1 MYSIST
7 EKIDGLSNVIATH
20 RKSLDT
26 RKVKR
31 DVIND
36 RIQAHNTTIS
46 SLISRIDNLKLI
58 EAYLS
63 QFADERQAQVFKQ
76 IESTVTEGLR
86 YIFQEDIRLDVSN
99 KLVGSR
105 SEVVFSVIS
114 ETEEGELKTGVMD
127 ARGGGVAAIV
137 GFLTQAVLILL
148 TPGLRPF
155 MALDETFR
163 NVSSEYQEPLGQF
176 VSDLCSRTGL
186 QVLLVTHQPEIAE
199 FADAHYAFTQSS
211 GLTHIKKVK

>member
-1 MYSIST
+1 MSLINT
-7 EKIDGLSNVIATH
+7 EKIDELSKVIATH

-36 RIQAHNTTIS
+36 RIQANNATVS
-46 SLISRIDNLKLI
+46 SLVSQIDNLKII

-86 YIFQEDIRLDVSN
+86 YIFQEDLRLDVSN

-199 FADAHYAFTQSS
+199 YADTQYSFTQSD
-211 GLTHIKKVK
+211 GITNITRVK

>member
-1 MYSIST
+1 MSLINT
-7 EKIDGLSNVIATH
+7 EKIDFLSKAVAAQ

-31 DVIND
+31 GVIYD
-36 RIQAHNTTIS
+36 RIQANNATVS
-46 SLISRIDNLKLI
+46 SLVSQIDNLKII

-86 YIFQEDIRLDVSN
+86 YIFQEDLRLDVSN

-211 GLTHIKKVK
+211 GTTNIKKVK

>member
-7 EKIDGLSNVIATH
+7 EKIDELSKVIATH

-36 RIQAHNTTIS
+36 RIKANNATVS
-46 SLISRIDNLKLI
+46 SLVSKIDNLKII

-86 YIFQEDIRLDVSN
+86 YIFQEDLRLDVSN
-99 KLVGSR
+99 KLVGAR

-199 FADAHYAFTQSS
+199 FADAHNAFTQSS

>member
-1 MYSIST
+1 MSLINT
-7 EKIDGLSNVIATH
+7 EKIDELSKVIATH

-36 RIQAHNTTIS
+36 RIQANNATVS
-46 SLISRIDNLKLI
+46 SLVSQIDNLKII

-86 YIFQEDIRLDVSN
+86 YIFQEDLRLDVSN

-105 SEVVFSVIS
+105 SEVVFSVS
-114 ETEEGELKTGVMD
+114 
-127 ARGGGVAAIV
+127 
-137 GFLTQAVLILL
+137 
-148 TPGLRPF
+148 LRPK
-155 MALDETFR
+155 R
-163 NVSSEYQEPLGQF
+163 VN
-176 VSDLCSRTGL
+176 SRL
-186 QVLLVTHQPEIAE
+186 ASWMLEEAVWLL
-199 FADAHYAFTQSS
+199 
-211 GLTHIKKVK
+211 L